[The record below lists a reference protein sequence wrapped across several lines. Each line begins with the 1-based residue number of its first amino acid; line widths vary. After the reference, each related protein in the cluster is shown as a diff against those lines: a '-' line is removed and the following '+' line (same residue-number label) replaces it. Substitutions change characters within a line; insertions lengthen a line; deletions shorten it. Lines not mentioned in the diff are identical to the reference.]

1 MNFRWCLN
9 FSDPPPCQ
17 LQTYSDIFLLLF
29 FLNSTYTIWAKKA
42 LHNMPMVIYCFF
54 GRPSKVFIHRKYRNV
69 TNILIDCF
77 PDWDLERGLRGDSV
91 PDTITKTLI
100 GWSIEMVTT
109 WAVGWQWTTGNVVP
123 TIKCAL
129 WQVGAT
135 RLDSSWC
142 SGFNICI
149 S

>member
-1 MNFRWCLN
+1 MHLIYFFLRELLKKGTNFRRCLN
-9 FSDPPPCQ
+9 FSDPP
-17 LQTYSDIFLLLF
+17 
-29 FLNSTYTIWAKKA
+29 LNSLIQFEAKK
-42 LHNMPMVIYCFF
+42 HYTTCPWWFIDFF
-54 GRPSKVFIHRKYRNV
+54 CNTRPSKVFIHRKYRNV

-77 PDWDLERGLRGDSV
+77 LDWDLERGLRGDSV

-123 TIKCAL
+123 TIKCVL

-142 SGFNICI
+142 SG
-149 S
+149 